1 MFNEHLYVLGKHY
14 PAGTHERRVTDDYHF
29 FVELFVNGRLPRWYM
44 KFAASACG
52 GGGSLPPDAIGPGR
66 GGGDGGG
73 GVRRTRG
80 GESYTWSAG

>member
-1 MFNEHLYVLGKHY
+1 MACV
-14 PAGTHERRVTDDYHF
+14 AGAAAPFFRKKVTYA
-29 FVELFVNGRLPRWYM
+29 V
-44 KFAASACG
+44 
-52 GGGSLPPDAIGPGR
+52 GPER